1 KAFSIATAVVVATG
15 MAGIVGVK
23 TYLGVRDTQEFAMLM
38 RQIVLTK
45 MPILASRIHRPTE
58 PDILLPTVP
67 FTAST
72 PPSPAGSIEA
82 WSWSAA
88 QERLFQAYEKG
99 GFQGW
104 AEAALQELEAEA
116 EIERRK
122 RGLDR

>member
-1 KAFSIATAVVVATG
+1 
-15 MAGIVGVK
+15 MC
-23 TYLGVRDTQEFAMLM
+23 RFAK
-38 RQIVLTK
+38 RC
-45 MPILASRIHRPTE
+45 E
-58 PDILLPTVP
+58 D
-67 FTAST
+67 
-72 PPSPAGSIEA
+72 PALIERSEDVSIEA

-88 QERLFQAYEKG
+88 QARLSQAYDNG

>member
-1 KAFSIATAVVVATG
+1 
-15 MAGIVGVK
+15 M
-23 TYLGVRDTQEFAMLM
+23 QEFAMLM
-38 RQIVLTK
+38 RQTVLTK

-58 PDILLPTVP
+58 SDIPLPTAP
-67 FTAST
+67 FTTSTSPSSAGSLSTSLASPIST
-72 PPSPAGSIEA
+72 ESIPSENVSIEA

-88 QERLFQAYEKG
+88 QARLSQAYDNG

>member
-1 KAFSIATAVVVATG
+1 
-15 MAGIVGVK
+15 
-23 TYLGVRDTQEFAMLM
+23 MLM
-38 RQIVLTK
+38 RQTVLTK

-58 PDILLPTVP
+58 SDILLPTAP
-67 FTAST
+67 LTTST
-72 PPSPAGSIEA
+72 SPSSAGSLSTSLAFPISTESMPSENVSIEA

-88 QERLFQAYEKG
+88 QARLSQAYDNG